1 MIPGHLRLVNIN
13 LDTFIASLGYAAWPI
28 FLGEVLMDSSGAHRY
43 SEVQAPDVVDGRETS
58 SQVEMLRTRTR
69 RKEWQNCQRSAG
81 ASEG

>member
-1 MIPGHLRLVNIN
+1 MIPRHLRVVKIN
-13 LDTFIASLGYAAWPI
+13 LDAFITTLGYAAWPI
-28 FLGEVLMDSSGAHRY
+28 FLGGFLMDSSGAHRS

-69 RKEWQNCQRSAG
+69 RKAWQNCERFAG

>member
-1 MIPGHLRLVNIN
+1 
-13 LDTFIASLGYAAWPI
+13 
-28 FLGEVLMDSSGAHRY
+28 MDSSGAHRS

-69 RKEWQNCQRSAG
+69 RKAWQNCERFAG